1 MFTFIDKQLDKVT
14 MYRLTLYY
22 VIFILS
28 SAVLLGAIGV
38 LHYSPYSILYSSAFF
53 LFFCVVANDLFS
65 WAFNVVSNDDSVY
78 ITALIL
84 TALITPPA
92 SVIDGKYYTIA
103 LWTAIWAMASK
114 YIFAIKKR
122 HIFNPAAFA
131 IFFVSL
137 TLGLSAVWWVG
148 TPALLP
154 FVIIGGLL
162 LVRKI
167 GRFDLVLTFIAV
179 AFLSI
184 VIPQTISGSNFL
196 NVAMRAF
203 GNSPIFF
210 FAFVMLTEPL
220 TSPPTKKMRMIFA
233 AVIGVIFA
241 PWVHI
246 ANFYSTP
253 ELSLLIGNLGSYF
266 VSAKENLLLVLK
278 KINILSADTAE
289 LVFASPQRLRFQSG
303 QYMEMMLPH
312 ENSDTRGI
320 RRYLTLS
327 SSPTEDDIM
336 IGVRFCDN
344 GSTYKK
350 TLLSMEI
357 GDTITAA
364 HLIGDFVLPPDPKQK
379 LVFVAHNIG
388 ITPFRSMIKFMMDK
402 GEKRDIILIYSNKT
416 EGDIAY
422 KNILDEAQLKI
433 GLRTVY
439 VYSEIDKKTIEQN
452 IPDYRERLF
461 YVAGP
466 LSSVIAQD
474 KILKGMGIND
484 SRIKKSFFPG
494 FKD

>member
-1 MFTFIDKQLDKVT
+1 
-14 MYRLTLYY
+14 
-22 VIFILS
+22 
-28 SAVLLGAIGV
+28 
-38 LHYSPYSILYSSAFF
+38 
-53 LFFCVVANDLFS
+53 
-65 WAFNVVSNDDSVY
+65 
-78 ITALIL
+78 
-84 TALITPPA
+84 
-92 SVIDGKYYTIA
+92 
-103 LWTAIWAMASK
+103 
-114 YIFAIKKR
+114 
-122 HIFNPAAFA
+122 
-131 IFFVSL
+131 
-137 TLGLSAVWWVG
+137 
-148 TPALLP
+148 
-154 FVIIGGLL
+154 
-162 LVRKI
+162 
-167 GRFDLVLTFIAV
+167 
-179 AFLSI
+179 
-184 VIPQTISGSNFL
+184 
-196 NVAMRAF
+196 
-203 GNSPIFF
+203 
-210 FAFVMLTEPL
+210 
-220 TSPPTKKMRMIFA
+220 MIFA

>member
-220 TSPPTKKMRMIFA
+220 TSPPTKKC
-233 AVIGVIFA
+233 V
-241 PWVHI
+241 
-246 ANFYSTP
+246 
-253 ELSLLIGNLGSYF
+253 
-266 VSAKENLLLVLK
+266 
-278 KINILSADTAE
+278 
-289 LVFASPQRLRFQSG
+289 
-303 QYMEMMLPH
+303 
-312 ENSDTRGI
+312 
-320 RRYLTLS
+320 
-327 SSPTEDDIM
+327 
-336 IGVRFCDN
+336 
-344 GSTYKK
+344 
-350 TLLSMEI
+350 
-357 GDTITAA
+357 
-364 HLIGDFVLPPDPKQK
+364 
-379 LVFVAHNIG
+379 
-388 ITPFRSMIKFMMDK
+388 
-402 GEKRDIILIYSNKT
+402 
-416 EGDIAY
+416 
-422 KNILDEAQLKI
+422 
-433 GLRTVY
+433 
-439 VYSEIDKKTIEQN
+439 
-452 IPDYRERLF
+452 
-461 YVAGP
+461 
-466 LSSVIAQD
+466 
-474 KILKGMGIND
+474 
-484 SRIKKSFFPG
+484 
-494 FKD
+494 